1 MFKCLTFFFLLIFL
15 AVPPTVKAVNQ
26 LVGAPVESHVTLQCI
41 VEAYPKP
48 LNGWY
53 KNEGR
58 LNFFIYFFFVTIIE
72 VYINICRKKKLSVK
86 CN

>member
-1 MFKCLTFFFLLIFL
+1 MFNFFLLIFL

-58 LNFFIYFFFVTIIE
+58 LSAFFVTIIE
-72 VYINICRKKKLSVK
+72 VYINKIYAEKKLSVK